1 MVRRL
6 QCTSIPSGQP
16 RRLSISAA
24 TLMAGASAYG
34 PGRLHMSLFLQAHDP
49 SRCIQPDRGPSD
61 QLARAFLHQLAQD
74 ELKRLKSAQRS
85 AGYEFGEDAPLD
97 DDDAV
102 EKIVARNE
110 ADRRA
115 TAHVP
120 VPADLAA
127 VAVMLAR
134 AVADETDLVRRLRRE
149 APVVALATNV
159 SDLVEPVRVVA
170 EKCLFRP
177 QAKVVDLAVG
187 RGRELN
193 RRHAA
198 LYVCDGIGRD
208 ARPDKGNE
216 IVGSAL
222 HVRIPIVGIAPDP
235 KRQLPRDLMRSAEH
249 RIALP
254 ELDHGGLALVVEAV
268 VGGLPSRGL
277 DSDLL
282 RMIDIADLPVAFRRT
297 DTPDACIAALERIL
311 VAKADFLG
319 DGPPLDVLDGYGE
332 AKIWGLAA
340 AADLRA
346 YRAGLLGWEQI
357 DHRGLLLSG
366 PPGVGKTSFAKALAK
381 SARVPL
387 VATSVAEWN
396 ASDYLSGTLQAIR
409 KIFAQAKSQAPCIL
423 FIDEL
428 DGISDRSQI
437 RGEYVQYW
445 TQIVN
450 LFLELLAGV
459 DERPGVVVVAA
470 TNHPQ
475 KIDPAVKRAGRLDRE
490 IKIEKPDTTALASI
504 FRHHLGDEM
513 LPDAPTLPLALAAR
527 GMTGADVEAFVRRA
541 KGTARRDG
549 REVSV
554 DDLLVEIRQG
564 RRPLLTSVR
573 RRVAIHEAGHAVV
586 AQALEFGEIAGLSL
600 YDDGGE
606 ACLEFG
612 VDGEATLPQLEAA
625 LSSILAG
632 RIAEEIELGA
642 GSIGSGNGPAS
653 DLAMATQLARDIE
666 LRFGLGHLGNIHL
679 EPTAGELITF
689 PGLLP
694 AMRDRL
700 HRAGERARRIMTD
713 HRSALQAIARQL
725 DENGYLSREEV
736 EKTLSVITRD
746 PAAGVAGCQLDL
758 VEVQ

>member
-1 MVRRL
+1 
-6 QCTSIPSGQP
+6 
-16 RRLSISAA
+16 
-24 TLMAGASAYG
+24 
-34 PGRLHMSLFLQAHDP
+34 MSLLLQAVEQSDFRQ
-49 SRCIQPDRGPSD
+49 SDGVASD

-74 ELKRLKSAQRS
+74 ELKRLKISQR
-85 AGYEFGEDAPLD
+85 AVGYEFGD
-97 DDDAV
+97 DLSVAESDAV
-102 EKIVARNE
+102 EQIVAQDE
-110 ADRRA
+110 TDRRA

-134 AVADETDLVRRLRRE
+134 AVADENGLVRRLRRD
-149 APVVALATNV
+149 APVVAIATNV
-159 SDLVEPVRVVA
+159 SDLVEPVRIVA

-177 QAKVVDLAVG
+177 EAKVVDLAVG

-198 LYVCDGIGRD
+198 LYVSDGIGRE

-249 RIALP
+249 RIVLP
-254 ELDHGGLALVVEAV
+254 ELDHGGLALVIEAV
-268 VGGLPSRGL
+268 VGSLPTRGL
-277 DSDLL
+277 DPDLL
-282 RMIDIADLPVAFRRT
+282 RMIEIADLPVAFRRT
-297 DTPDACIAALERIL
+297 NTPDACIVALERIL

-319 DGPPLDVLDGYGE
+319 DGPKLEVLDGYGE

-346 YRAGLLGWEQI
+346 YRAGRLAWEQI

-450 LFLELLAGV
+450 LFLELLADV
-459 DERPGVVVVAA
+459 DERLGVVVVAA

-504 FRHHLGDEM
+504 FRHHLGNEM

-554 DDLLVEIRQG
+554 DDLLHEIRQG
-564 RRPLLTSVR
+564 RRPLPMSVR
-573 RRVAIHEAGHAVV
+573 RRVAIHEAGHALV
-586 AQALEFGEIAGLSL
+586 AHVLEFGDVAGLSL
-600 YDDGGE
+600 YEDGGE
-606 ACLEFG
+606 ARLEFG
-612 VDGEATLPQLEAA
+612 EDGESTLPQLEAA
-625 LSSILAG
+625 LSSMLAG

-642 GSIGSGNGPAS
+642 GSVGSGNGPAS
-653 DLAMATQLARDIE
+653 DLALATQLARDIE

-694 AMRDRL
+694 AMRNRL
-700 HRAGERARRIMTD
+700 HRAGERARRIITD
-713 HRSALQAIARQL
+713 HRLTLQAIARQL

-736 EKTLSVITRD
+736 EMTLLGIRRD
-746 PAAGVAGCQLDL
+746 SAAKIAEYQLDL
-758 VEVQ
+758 VQVQ